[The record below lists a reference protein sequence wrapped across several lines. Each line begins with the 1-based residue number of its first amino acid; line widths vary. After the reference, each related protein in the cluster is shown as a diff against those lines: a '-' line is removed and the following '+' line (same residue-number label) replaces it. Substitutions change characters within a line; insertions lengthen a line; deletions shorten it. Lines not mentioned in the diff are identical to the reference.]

1 MQDYYFTGP
10 STKTAGGGLCHRGAD
25 FAGGPDFKGEKPMRK
40 DTEKTIE
47 KTLKNTLKETLEK
60 CQELIGYR
68 FTDLKLLSL
77 ALTHSSVAP
86 SRVESNERLE
96 FLGDSVLGMIV
107 CRRLYD
113 LPDKLPEGE
122 MTKIKSFVVSRR
134 TCSKI
139 ANNMELHQ
147 LASFGKGMFKRGH
160 LPLSV
165 TAALFET
172 IIGAI
177 YLDGGL
183 EAAANFILPL
193 VEPHIEKVMNEKHS
207 SDYKS
212 MLQQHLQQG
221 KNPKPDYRLL
231 DEKGPSHSKCFEIAL
246 LVGSRQ
252 FPSAW
257 GNTKKAAEQKA
268 AKLALEE
275 LGLLGNTP
283 SEIEKTDPRSDN
295 SPTK

>member
-1 MQDYYFTGP
+1 MQ
-10 STKTAGGGLCHRGAD
+10 
-25 FAGGPDFKGEKPMRK
+25 K
-40 DTEKTIE
+40 DTEDTIE
-47 KTLKNTLKETLEK
+47 KTLEKTPKETIEDTIEKTLEQ
-60 CQELIGYR
+60 CQELIGYE

-113 LPDKLPEGE
+113 LPDNLPEGE
-122 MTKIKSFVVSRR
+122 MTKIKSSVVSRR

-147 LASFGKGMFKRGH
+147 LASFGKGMFRRGQ
-160 LPLSV
+160 LPVSI

-183 EAAANFILPL
+183 AAAEKFILPL
-193 VEPHIEKVMNEKHS
+193 VEPYIEKVINEKYS

-246 LVGSRQ
+246 SVGSRQ

-257 GNTKKAAEQKA
+257 GNTKKDAEQKA

-275 LGLLGNTP
+275 LGLLG
-283 SEIEKTDPRSDN
+283 DDA
-295 SPTK
+295 